1 MAPSGYAKKMS
12 VEISPSSA
20 GAESNYAIKV
30 TLVKGSG
37 SNAAGIGYLDNQCL
51 NWPNDIRF
59 TDNSGNE
66 LSFYREESDAADGT
80 WWIKV
85 SSIPTGS
92 NTTIW
97 VYFGKSGDSDAS
109 SGANTFIHFDNFE
122 TGDLSRW
129 DSVGTAWSASTT
141 QKAEGSYS
149 AKGVYHASSR
159 SLTKNI
165 SPGRSVL
172 YHLDVYP
179 DDVKWA
185 FYPVFPTTVGGKLV
199 YALILKGGMFQY
211 YTGSISNLPT
221 ATSYTLDAWQS
232 ADVAIDNANQLVRW
246 WINGAS
252 KGTAALKDSAGNAIA
267 TDDYVANC
275 NLAADANSGGIV
287 YVDRVWVRPYVYPEP
302 SVGTPGEM
310 QDAGGQSVIPI
321 MMAHRRRRIL

>member
-1 MAPSGYAKKMS
+1 MAPSGYAKKMP

-20 GAESNYAIKV
+20 GAESNYVVKV

-37 SNAAGIGYLDNQCL
+37 TNSAGVGYLDDQCL
-51 NWPNDIRF
+51 NWPYDIRF

-66 LSFYREESDAADGT
+66 LSFYREESDATDGT

-109 SGANTFIHFDNFE
+109 SGPNTFIHFDNFE

-149 AKGVYHASSR
+149 AKGVYSSKSVSR

-172 YHLDVYP
+172 YHMDVYP
-179 DDVKWA
+179 DNIVWA
-185 FYPVFPTTVGGKLV
+185 FFAVYPTTVGGKQV
-199 YALILKGGMFQY
+199 YALVLKDGKFQY
-211 YTGSISNLPT
+211 YIGSYSNLPT
-221 ATSYTLDAWQS
+221 DTSYKLDAWRS
-232 ADVAIDNANQLVRW
+232 ADVAIDNANQLFRW

-267 TDDYVANC
+267 TDDYVATC
-275 NLAADANSGGIV
+275 NLTSDANSGGIA

-302 SVGTPGEM
+302 SVETPGEM
-310 QDAGGQSVIPI
+310 QDVGNPFYAYAQQ
-321 MMAHRRRRIL
+321 